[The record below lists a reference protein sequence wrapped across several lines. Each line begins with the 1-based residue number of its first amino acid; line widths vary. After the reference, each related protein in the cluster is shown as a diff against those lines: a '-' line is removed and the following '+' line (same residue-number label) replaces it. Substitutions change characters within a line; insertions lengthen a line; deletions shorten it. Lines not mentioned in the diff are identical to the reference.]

1 MGLTNVLHRLLG
13 DAVQWRALHTQTK
26 DQVKPELVLAL
37 ACDLWAESHS
47 IAAPTSVGEFQ
58 RSLLERL
65 RLLGT
70 VSFPCYPVFTLT
82 SLIAVLCSRVSTFVL
97 DRVEVCLDITES
109 ITDIMLPPRK
119 MSVSA
124 PPDKPNGHGEKKVHE
139 EVAERLI
146 APSRSLSR
154 KSPANPPRPS
164 AIPGTRRM
172 LKSDLSYDRS
182 KGYCPSPPPPSCVE
196 PTAALEEGG
205 PAIENSESASG
216 KCTAKCVGG
225 SAAAGGGASAEAGF
239 VHLLVCWV
247 MTWFA
252 PTGRV
257 ERAMRIVKRMIFL
270 PWKVWR
276 QAWQFARTASEK
288 VSQQTALLK
297 QVWRWRVLA
306 YRR

>member
-1 MGLTNVLHRLLG
+1 MKV
-13 DAVQWRALHTQTK
+13 AAASYVFF
-26 DQVKPELVLAL
+26 VK
-37 ACDLWAESHS
+37 
-47 IAAPTSVGEFQ
+47 
-58 RSLLERL
+58 
-65 RLLGT
+65 
-70 VSFPCYPVFTLT
+70 
-82 SLIAVLCSRVSTFVL
+82 VSTFVL